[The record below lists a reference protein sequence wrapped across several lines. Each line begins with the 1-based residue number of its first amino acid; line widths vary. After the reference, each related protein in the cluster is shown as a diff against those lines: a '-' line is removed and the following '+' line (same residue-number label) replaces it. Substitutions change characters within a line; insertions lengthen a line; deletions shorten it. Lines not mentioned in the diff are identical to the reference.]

1 MNVILIG
8 MPGCGKS
15 TVGVVLAKRLGFR
28 FADTDLIIQEKS
40 GRLLQEI
47 IDDCGSQALLE
58 LEQEVLTDWGGD
70 NTVVATGG
78 SAVYSDKGMA
88 HLREN
93 GTAVYIKLSLEQVKG
108 RLDNLE
114 KRGVAGAEDHSLAE
128 LYNERTPLYERYAD
142 TVVEADSM
150 TIEQTIEAVY
160 NSVKS
165 LIQVKNGDA

>member
-40 GRLLQEI
+40 GQLLQEI

-58 LEQEVLTDWGGD
+58 LEQEVLTDWVGD

-93 GTAVYIKLSLEQVKG
+93 GIAVYIKLGLEQVKG
-108 RLDNLE
+108 RLDNLAT
-114 KRGVAGAEDHSLAE
+114 RGVAGAESRSIKE
-128 LYNERTPLYERYAD
+128 LYDERTPLYERYAD

-150 TIEQTIEAVY
+150 TIEQTIDAVY

-165 LIQVKNGDA
+165 LI

>member
-28 FADTDLIIQEKS
+28 FADTDLIIQDKS

-58 LEQEVLTDWGGD
+58 LEQEVLTDWVGD

-88 HLREN
+88 HLRES
-93 GTAVYIKLSLEQVKG
+93 GVAVYIKLSLEQVKG

-114 KRGVAGAEDHSLAE
+114 TRGVAGAESRSIKE
-128 LYNERTPLYERYAD
+128 LYDERTPLYERYAD

-160 NSVKS
+160 KA
-165 LIQVKNGDA
+165 VKN

>member
-47 IDDCGSQALLE
+47 IDDYGSQALLE
-58 LEQEVLTDWGGD
+58 LEQEVLTDWVGD

-78 SAVYSDKGMA
+78 SAVYSDMGMA

-93 GTAVYIKLSLEQVKG
+93 GTTVYIKLSLEQIED
-108 RLDNLE
+108 RLDNLST
-114 KRGVAGAEDHSLAE
+114 RGVAGAESRSIKE
-128 LYNERTPLYERYAD
+128 LYDERTPLYERYAD
-142 TVVEADSM
+142 AVIEADSL

-160 NSVKS
+160 KAVKA
-165 LIQVKNGDA
+165 LI

>member
-1 MNVILIG
+1 MNIILIG

-28 FADTDLIIQEKS
+28 FVDTDLIMQEQS

-47 IDDCGSQALLE
+47 IDSFGSEALLQ
-58 LEQEVLTDWGGD
+58 LEEDVLSGWVGD

-88 HLREN
+88 HLRKD
-93 GTAVYIKLSLEQVKG
+93 GVAVYIKLGLEQVEK
-108 RLDNLE
+108 RLSNLPT
-114 KRGVAGAEDHSLAE
+114 RGVAGAEDHSLAE

-142 TVVEADSM
+142 IVVDADSQ
-150 TIEQTIEAVY
+150 TIEQTIDAVY

-165 LIQVKNGDA
+165 LI

>member
-1 MNVILIG
+1 MNIILIG

-28 FADTDLIIQEKS
+28 FADTDLIIQEQS

-47 IDDCGSQALLE
+47 IDSYGSQALLE
-58 LEQEVLTDWGGD
+58 LEQDVLSGWVGD

-78 SAVYSDKGMA
+78 SAVYSDKGMT
-88 HLREN
+88 HLRKD
-93 GTAVYIKLSLEQVKG
+93 GVTVYIKLGLEQVEK
-108 RLDNLE
+108 RLSNLPT
-114 KRGVAGAEDHSLAE
+114 RGVAGAEDHSLAE

-142 TVVEADSM
+142 IVVDADSQ
-150 TIEQTIEAVY
+150 TIEQTIDAVY

-165 LIQVKNGDA
+165 LI

>member
-1 MNVILIG
+1 MNIILIG

-28 FADTDLIIQEKS
+28 FVDTDLIIQEQS

-47 IDDCGSQALLE
+47 IDSFGSEALLQ
-58 LEQEVLTDWGGD
+58 LEEDVLSGWVGD

-88 HLREN
+88 HLRKD
-93 GTAVYIKLSLEQVKG
+93 GAAVYIKLGLEQVEK
-108 RLDNLE
+108 RLSNLPT
-114 KRGVAGAEDHSLAE
+114 RGVAGAEDHSLAE

-142 TVVEADSM
+142 IVVDADSQ
-150 TIEQTIEAVY
+150 TIEQTIDAVY

-165 LIQVKNGDA
+165 LI